1 MEEMVQQ
8 ALTKG
13 VNMHVSGEFELA
25 SQLYGSVIKLDPN
38 HADANHNMGLLKVDT
53 GEALEALPYLQTAL
67 QADTSI
73 AQFWISYI
81 RTLIKVDRKD
91 EAIRILYLAEESGV
105 EVEDLIELRQKL
117 NEIMMGTEPAKSE
130 TETLSQIKP
139 NILNTLTLDKALKLA
154 REKIKIGALEEAKG
168 IYKEI
173 LEKFPQN
180 KKAVQGFSTLKKS
193 QQSDTEQAPRQE
205 TINQLIN
212 LFQKGELSTLIE
224 KAQALLDQYPNA
236 FAVWNILG
244 AAYKRLNQYDNAL
257 KSYRRSISIN
267 PSYFYAHYNL
277 GNILKEVGKLSEAIE
292 SFEKALFLKPDYAK
306 AQNNKALTLHEL
318 GELDAASVAFNK
330 LILLNPNFAEAH
342 NNLGNVFQE
351 QGLLEQAIEAY
362 TTAISL
368 NPDYSEAFN
377 NLGNA
382 FKERGEVEKA
392 IEAYKKTLSIKHS
405 NYDVTNNIGIS
416 LREYGNLEDAKK
428 SYNKALTASP
438 DHPEAHN
445 NLGVVLHDQGRLKEA
460 IEAYTKAIAL
470 NPDYAEAYNN
480 LGTALIDLGKRK
492 EAIEAYEK
500 ALSINADHATARSQ
514 KLHEQAHIFDWESI
528 EADRFLFPTLGIT
541 EKFVTPFAF
550 LSLEDDPAR
559 HLLRAQNYVKHK
571 FPQKSAVIPARPV
584 QRPERLRIG
593 YFSAD
598 FHNFPGMYLMAGMLE
613 QHDRSKFEIFA
624 FSYGPKTN
632 DEMQKRIIAAV
643 DHFIDIQNMPT
654 TAVRECALEHK
665 LDIALHRN
673 GHTKNGRTELFAERL
688 APIQINYLGYPGTL
702 GTDFIDYIVADT
714 IVIPEDKQ
722 KHYSEQI
729 IYLPHTYQPNDNTR
743 AISQKTF
750 TRADM
755 RLPDKSFVFCCFNKN
770 YKISPKEF
778 DIWMRLLG
786 KVEGSVLWL
795 LKSDQLAEKKLCLE
809 AEKRGVNAERLIFAD
824 RLPQDEHLA
833 RHKLADLF
841 LDTFNYNAHTTT
853 SDALWAGLPIVTKL
867 GKSFSARVAGSLL
880 NSIGLQELIT
890 HSEAEYEELILRL
903 SLQPE
908 TLSEIKK
915 KLSANRLSYPLFD
928 TQKYTKNIEQAY
940 HLAYERYFNDQKP
953 STIIV
958 PT

>member
-25 SQLYGSVIKLDPN
+25 SQLYGYVIKLDPN

-571 FPQKSAVIPARPV
+571 FPQKSAVMPARPV

>member
-25 SQLYGSVIKLDPN
+25 SQLYGYVIKLDPN

-880 NSIGLQELIT
+880 NSVGLQELIT